1 MSETNQNNLKMYLV
15 FIWDN
20 LHHLRKS
27 VSFCDAA
34 DHFAAFNE
42 INVTPTVFLC
52 FFMIGQ
58 MVPNCKTPHMC
69 FLHFQET
76 LLVFLEMNFPNISL
90 VIILWNVLSGKRFS
104 F

>member
-42 INVTPTVFLC
+42 INVTPTVFL
-52 FFMIGQ
+52 FFYDRTNGPQLQNTTYVFFAFSGNFISFSGNEFSQYFSGHYSME
-58 MVPNCKTPHMC
+58 C
-69 FLHFQET
+69 
-76 LLVFLEMNFPNISL
+76 LVWEK
-90 VIILWNVLSGKRFS
+90 V
-104 F
+104 